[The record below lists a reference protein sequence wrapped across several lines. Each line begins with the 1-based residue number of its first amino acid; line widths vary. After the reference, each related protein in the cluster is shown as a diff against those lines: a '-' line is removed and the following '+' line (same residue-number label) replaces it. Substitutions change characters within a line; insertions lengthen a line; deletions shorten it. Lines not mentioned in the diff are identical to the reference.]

1 MNILQMIILFLWN
14 WSRSFFGT
22 VFVVCVLIS
31 FLLFIVELAIY
42 RAKKKSEKLQ

>member
-1 MNILQMIILFLWN
+1 MLRMIILFLWN

-31 FLLFIVELAIY
+31 FILFLAELAIY
-42 RAKKKSEKLQ
+42 RAKKKSEKLE